1 MNRTITPRPSKRA
14 PTGALIL
21 FGLAYIGVLA
31 IVFAPHGSLSD
42 HGLVATADQS
52 E

>member
-21 FGLAYIGVLA
+21 FALAYIGVLA

-42 HGLVATADQS
+42 RNAMATTEQGQ
-52 E
+52 